1 MIKLIIF
8 DLDGVLVDAKEIH
21 YQALNKALSNVDK
34 KYVINR
40 EEHIST
46 YDGNTTITKLNLLSQ
61 QKGLP
66 YDSHESIWEDKQ
78 DITLQMIND
87 LDKDERLVEVLKKLN
102 DDGYILCCATNS
114 IRKSAKLQLIRR
126 GFLEHLDFVY
136 SNQDVVNPKPASE
149 IYLKCIIK
157 AEVNTK
163 ETIILEDSDLGRDG
177 ARQTGAHVLDIE
189 NSDDVTYEKIKNY
202 INDLKICGII

>member
-21 YQALNKALSNVDK
+21 YQALNKALSNINE
-34 KYVINR
+34 KYIIHR
-40 EEHIST
+40 DEHIST
-46 YDGNTTITKLNLLSQ
+46 YDGNTTITKLNLLSKE
-61 QKGLP
+61 KGLP
-66 YDSHESIWEDKQ
+66 YDLHNKIWEDKQ

-87 LDKDERLVEVLKKLN
+87 LDKDDRLVEVLKKLS

-126 GFLEHLDFVY
+126 GFLEYLDFVY

-149 IYLKCIIK
+149 IYLRCIIK
-157 AEVNTK
+157 AGVYTK
-163 ETIILEDSDLGRDG
+163 ETIILEDSDLGKEG
-177 ARQTGAHVLDIE
+177 ALQTGGYVLEIKD
-189 NSDDVTYEKIKNY
+189 SQDVTYEKIKNF
-202 INDLKICGII
+202 ISEIK

>member
-149 IYLKCIIK
+149 IYLRCIIK

>member
-21 YQALNKALSNVDK
+21 YQALNKALSNIDK
-34 KYVINR
+34 KYVIDR

>member
-78 DITLQMIND
+78 DITLQMINN

-189 NSDDVTYEKIKNY
+189 NSDDVTYEKIKNFINEWDY
-202 INDLKICGII
+202 IK

>member
-21 YQALNKALSNVDK
+21 YEALNKALSNVDE

-46 YDGNTTITKLNLLSQ
+46 YDGNTSVTKLSLLSKN
-61 QKGLP
+61 KGLP
-66 YDSHESIWEDKQ
+66 YELHESIWEDKQ
-78 DITLQMIND
+78 NITIQMID
-87 LDKDERLVEVLKKLN
+87 ELEKDERLIKVLKQLK
-102 DDGYILCCATNS
+102 DEGYILACATNS
-114 IRKSAKLQLIRR
+114 IRDSAKLQLIRR

-149 IYLKCIIK
+149 IYLRCIIK
-157 AEVNTK
+157 AGVNTK
-163 ETIILEDSDLGRDG
+163 ETIILEDSDLGREG

-189 NSDDVTYEKIKNY
+189 NSDDVTYEKIKNFINEWDY
-202 INDLKICGII
+202 IK

>member
-21 YQALNKALSNVDK
+21 YQALNKALSNINDK
-34 KYVINR
+34 YIINQ

-46 YDGNTTITKLNLLSQ
+46 YDGNTSVTKLNLLTKN
-61 QKGLP
+61 KGLP
-66 YDSHESIWEDKQ
+66 YELHDKIWEDKQ
-78 DITLQMIND
+78 NITLQMIGE
-87 LDKDERLVEVLKKLN
+87 LDVDKRLVSVLKKLN
-102 DDGYILCCATNS
+102 EDGYTLCCATNS
-114 IRKSAKLQLIRR
+114 IRKSARLQLIRR

-157 AEVNTK
+157 AGVNTK
-163 ETIILEDSDLGRDG
+163 ETIILEDSDLGKEG
-177 ARQTGAHVLDIE
+177 ARQTGAHVLEIE
-189 NSDDVTYEKIKNY
+189 DSHDVTYEKIKKF
-202 INDLKICGII
+202 ITKIG

>member
-21 YQALNKALSNVDK
+21 YQALNKALSNIDD
-34 KYVINR
+34 KYVIDR

-46 YDGNTTITKLNLLSQ
+46 YDGNTSVTKLNLLSR

-66 YDSHESIWEDKQ
+66 YELHDKIWEDKQ
-78 DITLQMIND
+78 NITLQMIGD
-87 LDKDERLVEVLKKLN
+87 LDVDERLVEVLEKLKEE
-102 DDGYILCCATNS
+102 GYILCCATNS

-157 AEVNTK
+157 AGVNTK
-163 ETIILEDSDLGRDG
+163 ETIILEDSDLGREG

-189 NSDDVTYEKIKNY
+189 DSNDVSYEKIKKF
-202 INDLKICGII
+202 IKGIDEEL

>member
-136 SNQDVVNPKPASE
+136 SNQDVVNPKPASG

-189 NSDDVTYEKIKNY
+189 NSDDVTYEKIKNFINEWDY
-202 INDLKICGII
+202 IK

>member
-8 DLDGVLVDAKEIH
+8 DLDGVLVDGKEIH
-21 YQALNKALSNVDK
+21 YQALNKALSNIDK
-34 KYVINR
+34 KYVIDR

-66 YDSHESIWEDKQ
+66 YELHDAIWDDKQ
-78 DITLQMIND
+78 EITLQMIND

-149 IYLKCIIK
+149 IYLRCIIK

-163 ETIILEDSDLGRDG
+163 ETIILEDSDLGREG